1 MEKYNIHNKQLKLAA
16 YDINGDIFG
25 GEKNIDLSDVV
36 VPNSLSNNWYLY
48 GKLVNITGYN
58 KAVILNA
65 NKIGVLSKN
74 NETCIN
80 GIFPVFIYNIIEPCI
95 GYFWTY
101 KGPFGFLI
109 QRGNVCLFSDKEG
122 RTIALDIL
130 KKKYRNN
137 RLFILDF
144 KPPPNSLYMKADMA

>member
-1 MEKYNIHNKQLKLAA
+1 MEKYNIQNKLLKLAA

-25 GEKNIDLSDVV
+25 GEKNLDLSGAIIPD
-36 VPNSLSNNWYLY
+36 SSYNNWYLY
-48 GKLVNITGYN
+48 GRLVNITGYN

-65 NKIGVLSKN
+65 NKIGVLSNK

-95 GYFWTY
+95 GYFWVY
-101 KGPFGFLI
+101 KGPFDYLI
-109 QRGNVCLFSDKEG
+109 QRGNVCLFSDKKG

-130 KKKYRNN
+130 KKNTYY
-137 RLFILDF
+137 
-144 KPPPNSLYMKADMA
+144 LY